1 MTPNLNLTMLRKPQ
15 VLERL
20 GVSHSSLYLNVTRG
34 LITKPV
40 QLGPN
45 TVGWPAFEVDM
56 LLAARMARKS
66 EHEIRQLVERLH
78 AQRETIFAD
87 LAGAA

>member
-1 MTPNLNLTMLRKPQ
+1 MTPNLRMLRKPQ

-20 GVSHSSLYLNVTRG
+20 GCSHSSLYLNITRG
-34 LITKPV
+34 LVTRPV

-45 TVGWPAFEVDM
+45 TAGWPEHEIAL
-56 LLAARMARKS
+56 LLAAHMVSKS
-66 EHEIRQLVERLH
+66 EHEIRALVDRLH

>member
-1 MTPNLNLTMLRKPQ
+1 MTPNLRMLRKPQ

-20 GVSHSSLYLNVTRG
+20 GSSHSSLYLNITRG
-34 LITKPV
+34 LITRPV

-56 LLAARMARKS
+56 LLAARMAGKTDV
-66 EHEIRQLVERLH
+66 EIRALVDRLH